1 MPQDLPD
8 PLSAAD
14 VDADRHCGPRWRDDD
29 ADTAAAFE
37 NRSDDDVAVADLPP
51 RRDTASAEPALPRCD
66 IMRLPPALLARVMRR
81 VDFRDRIAASM
92 TCSTW
97 RLLAS
102 AVPPEDSFLEP
113 EPEINYVPGGISG
126 GPFGG
131 LSRRN
136 SIAAGGRLFRT
147 SSVASAAA
155 AGSGGGLART
165 SSVAAVAARGI
176 PAFVRSTSFSSRSDS
191 ASISDS
197 SGIMSGGAAAGTNA
211 VPSLPESWKD
221 LPPDEQEMAASA
233 AAATDDGD
241 ISWWR
246 SVDGQSWTNQ
256 RVVVVTL
263 PAGAASAKESPAAP
277 LPPAFAA
284 GLAPRLAASEARL
297 SGLHASRSL
306 DDLDPRA
313 AAVKSAV
320 ASAFAPS
327 AHSAHASASPA
338 FSAFPHSRSPSASPV
353 AFRRQPGDVFL
364 RKAAELAGPAARH
377 VAASACSF
385 VGVASIAV
393 SCGAALRS
401 LHLSRFIGD
410 VNAALLAIAGK
421 CRRLQELHVAVCPQL
436 TAIHAQ
442 AQQGEGEASEGGAAG
457 DRSSIGG
464 GSGSAYIGGS
474 GSGPR
479 RTPRAGMGGIGG
491 SRGTGAG
498 GSGGHG
504 GSGESGSGG
513 NGGPGGGSGGGPG
526 GGAAAVRSG
535 SLSALVNGC
544 RQLTCLSLTG
554 CRVGHAQAE
563 VLIRGMKQRLLRLEV
578 AMGGGWRDG
587 GSTVA
592 MSALFSSVAG
602 VCLTLLAPPSS
613 LSFPLTPSRPSS
625 SPHSPL
631 PFPPSTAC
639 CPSIER
645 LLVRTTL
652 KVSDGALA
660 SLLAS
665 CPRLTHLHFAG
676 ERLTPKG
683 YSVWSR
689 LLSLSIP
696 SAYFSDGAIDA
707 LRALAPASSPPSSSQ
722 PSSPSHPPSSP
733 SLPPSSPSL
742 PPSSPSNPPSS
753 PPPPPSPSQHPPP
766 PLLPSPLW
774 SLHSLTMD
782 NCRRPEVIPV
792 IARLAPGLR
801 HVRMKH
807 VAGLTD
813 DLLADVGR
821 CCPGLASLDVSFC
834 SAITSCGIS
843 SLIRACTQ
851 LESLTCQ
858 VTGASPLSSSTL
870 SACSPVVPMDIQAL
884 ATLVACCPRLTSVSS
899 LRPISLHILP
909 VRVPL
914 STPLLPLLSSLSS
927 LSHLSPPHKPH
938 QPTPSLP
945 QPTTSTLPAFPLYTS
960 LPSFLLLTS
969 LGPTLRS
976 LSLFGHQSC
985 DFPDINASLAVLSS
999 SACSRLE
1006 HLAIRHVDSV
1016 MDWAVEAMCQ
1026 AGSAVAVNLKKL
1038 SLDGIN
1044 LTDRAMGL
1052 AAAAMQR
1059 LQELELLPAVNIGL
1073 SDGSDSADGMDRVDV
1088 GHGVSAGA
1096 VGTQRRDAAVVLS
1109 GRGVPPI
1116 QGRC

>member
-8 PLSAAD
+8 SLSAAD
-14 VDADRHCGPRWRDDD
+14 ADADRHCGPRWRDDD
-29 ADTAAAFE
+29 ADTAAAVEFNSE
-37 NRSDDDVAVADLPP
+37 DDVAVADLPP

-81 VDFRDRIAASM
+81 LDFRDRIAASM

-102 AVPPEDSFLEP
+102 AAPPNDSFLEP

-126 GPFGG
+126 GPSGG

-136 SIAAGGRLFRT
+136 SIAAGGGLFRT

-165 SSVAAVAARGI
+165 SSVAAVAARGV

-191 ASISDS
+191 TSISDS
-197 SGIMSGGAAAGTNA
+197 SGSAAAGTNA
-211 VPSLPESWKD
+211 VPPLPESWTD
-221 LPPDEQEMAASA
+221 LPPDEQEMATSA

-263 PAGAASAKESPAAP
+263 PAGAASAKASPAPP

-353 AFRRQPGDVFL
+353 AFRRQPGDDFL

-401 LHLSRFIGD
+401 LQLSRFIGD

-421 CRRLQELHVAVCPQL
+421 
-436 TAIHAQ
+436 
-442 AQQGEGEASEGGAAG
+442 
-457 DRSSIGG
+457 
-464 GSGSAYIGGS
+464 
-474 GSGPR
+474 
-479 RTPRAGMGGIGG
+479 
-491 SRGTGAG
+491 
-498 GSGGHG
+498 
-504 GSGESGSGG
+504 
-513 NGGPGGGSGGGPG
+513 
-526 GGAAAVRSG
+526 
-535 SLSALVNGC
+535 
-544 RQLTCLSLTG
+544 
-554 CRVGHAQAE
+554 VGHAQAE

-592 MSALFSSVAG
+592 MSALFSSVA
-602 VCLTLLAPPSS
+602 
-613 LSFPLTPSRPSS
+613 
-625 SPHSPL
+625 
-631 PFPPSTAC
+631 AC

-676 ERLTPKG
+676 ERLTSKG
-683 YSVWSR
+683 YSAWSR

-707 LRALAPASSPPSSSQ
+707 LRALAPASSPPSS
-722 PSSPSHPPSSP
+722 PSPPTSSP
-733 SLPPSSPSL
+733 SLPPSSPSR
-742 PPSSPSNPPSS
+742 PPSSPSRPPSS
-753 PPPPPSPSQHPPP
+753 PIPPPSPSQHPPP
-766 PLLPSPLW
+766 PLPPPPLW

-782 NCRRPEVIPV
+782 NCRRAECCGAIMPGIDLSGCLLLPGYHIVGHLIPR
-792 IARLAPGLR
+792 ASMHAP
-801 HVRMKH
+801 
-807 VAGLTD
+807 
-813 DLLADVGR
+813 
-821 CCPGLASLDVSFC
+821 
-834 SAITSCGIS
+834 
-843 SLIRACTQ
+843 
-851 LESLTCQ
+851 
-858 VTGASPLSSSTL
+858 
-870 SACSPVVPMDIQAL
+870 
-884 ATLVACCPRLTSVSS
+884 
-899 LRPISLHILP
+899 
-909 VRVPL
+909 RVPD
-914 STPLLPLLSSLSS
+914 
-927 LSHLSPPHKPH
+927 
-938 QPTPSLP
+938 
-945 QPTTSTLPAFPLYTS
+945 
-960 LPSFLLLTS
+960 LPSH
-969 LGPTLRS
+969 R
-976 LSLFGHQSC
+976 
-985 DFPDINASLAVLSS
+985 
-999 SACSRLE
+999 
-1006 HLAIRHVDSV
+1006 
-1016 MDWAVEAMCQ
+1016 
-1026 AGSAVAVNLKKL
+1026 
-1038 SLDGIN
+1038 GIN
-1044 LTDRAMGL
+1044 LLFLHAL
-1052 AAAAMQR
+1052 CR
-1059 LQELELLPAVNIGL
+1059 LSPCAYGHSSPCHSRCLLP
-1073 SDGSDSADGMDRVDV
+1073 
-1088 GHGVSAGA
+1088 
-1096 VGTQRRDAAVVLS
+1096 
-1109 GRGVPPI
+1109 
-1116 QGRC
+1116 